1 MLNILYIKKKR
12 KRLYLKKRKVILDS
26 CFYRIIFID
35 SLQAVYF
42 VATAADGAMPFFVR
56 GFATW
61 PSLKPFLQGKKK
73 RKEMKPV
80 NKINSYYEHL

>member
-1 MLNILYIKKKR
+1 MLNISYILKKK
-12 KRLYLKKRKVILDS
+12 KIVFKRKVILDS
-26 CFYRIIFID
+26 CFYRITFID

-61 PSLKPFLQGKKK
+61 PSLKPFLQGKEKK
-73 RKEMKPV
+73 KL
-80 NKINSYYEHL
+80 N